1 MIDNL
6 NKTLLTQHI
15 LYVKKPL
22 LLYSSN
28 SSNTKPCTFKDNL
41 IIMSKMFLTCF

>member
-1 MIDNL
+1 MIKIDNL
-6 NKTLLTQHI
+6 NKTLSTQHI

-28 SSNTKPCTFKDNL
+28 SSNTYYYYSHVHLKVIRSF
-41 IIMSKMFLTCF
+41 